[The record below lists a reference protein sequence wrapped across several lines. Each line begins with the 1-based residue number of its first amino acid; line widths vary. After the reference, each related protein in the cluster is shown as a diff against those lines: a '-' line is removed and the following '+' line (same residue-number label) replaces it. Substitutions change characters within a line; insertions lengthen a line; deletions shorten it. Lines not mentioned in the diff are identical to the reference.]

1 MAGDAAKMDALPP
14 FFHTRRF
21 RVWMLALVGI
31 ALLVGAAMLRSVTTP
46 ILVSLVIAYIM
57 DPVVLLLERLR
68 LRRWLAVAV
77 VYLAL
82 LGALALVLLTVVP
95 PLYRQASKLPD
106 FVDHLA
112 GQLKLPAPVG
122 EAAQPPGEAPA
133 QAQPAEPPNA
143 AAAPTTPETAPS
155 AEEAPSTGEG
165 PPADGGTDQ
174 KAPPSLLRTALE
186 AVRPHMDQI
195 AVSALKFFRTAVE
208 RVLSSIG
215 EVIGTLVQIVLVFV
229 YTFFFLLGLHPF
241 YHRVNAYLPGRHR
254 AEIVRILQRLDS
266 AYSSFFRG
274 RLILALTSGVLTSIG
289 LWIVG
294 IPFWLLIGMGVGV
307 LGVIPV
313 VGVLIGLIPALLLGA
328 LTGGWG
334 SVIGVLIVFAVVQMC
349 DPILTPLVLSHGVK
363 LHPVTIL
370 IGLLIG
376 GKVFGMFGAVISVPL
391 VSTVKI
397 LSEEFLLPS
406 LKELARRRLPT
417 MRHKLSMT

>member
-1 MAGDAAKMDALPP
+1 MAEDAAKMDALPT
-14 FFHTRRF
+14 FFHTRRG
-21 RVWMLALVGI
+21 RVWTLVAVGI
-31 ALLVGAAMLRSVTTP
+31 ALLVAAALLRSVTTP
-46 ILVSLVIAYIM
+46 ILVSLVIAYVM
-57 DPVVLLLERLR
+57 DPVVMLLERLR
-68 LRRWLAVAV
+68 MRRWVAV
-77 VYLAL
+77 TIVYVAL
-82 LGALALVLLTVVP
+82 LGVLALVLVTVVP
-95 PLYRQASKLPD
+95 PLYRQASKLPA

-112 GQLKLPAPVG
+112 GQLKLPAPEEG
-122 EAAQPPGEAPA
+122 GPPLPDAAQPEATKPA
-133 QAQPAEPPNA
+133 DQPAEPAPA
-143 AAAPTTPETAPS
+143 AAGAQPAPATDQAAPTS
-155 AEEAPSTGEG
+155 GEG
-165 PPADGGTDQ
+165 ADQ
-174 KAPPSLLRTALE
+174 ELPSNLLQTALA

-313 VGVLIGLIPALLLGA
+313 VLLGA

-406 LKELARRRLPT
+406 LKELAQEEAAYHDDT
-417 MRHKLSMT
+417 TSTT

>member
-1 MAGDAAKMDALPP
+1 MAEDAARMDALPP

-21 RVWMLALVGI
+21 RIWMLVIVGI
-31 ALLVGAAMLRSVTTP
+31 ALLVAAAMLRSVTTP
-46 ILVSLVIAYIM
+46 ILISLVIAYIL
-57 DPVVLLLERLR
+57 DPVVVQLERLR
-68 LRRWLAVAV
+68 IRRWLAVAV

-82 LGALALVLLTVVP
+82 LGVLALVLITVVP
-95 PLYRQASKLPD
+95 PLYRQASKLPG

-112 GQLKLPAPVG
+112 GQLNLPAPEG
-122 EAAQPPGEAPA
+122 KAAAPPE
-133 QAQPAEPPNA
+133 AQPAEPAPEAQPAEPTPA
-143 AAAPTTPETAPS
+143 AELPSPEA
-155 AEEAPSTGEG
+155 APSTDQA
-165 PPADGGTDQ
+165 PPAEGGTER
-174 KAPPSLLRTALE
+174 KLPPNLLKTALA

-215 EVIGTLVQIVLVFV
+215 EVIGTIVQIVLVFV

-254 AEIVRILQRLDS
+254 AEILRILHRLDKS
-266 AYSSFFRG
+266 YSSFFRG
-274 RLILALTSGVLTSIG
+274 RLIVALTSGVLTSIG
-289 LWIVG
+289 LLWIVHL
-294 IPFWLLIGMGVGV
+294 PFWLLIGMGVGV

-334 SVIGVLIVFAVVQMC
+334 SVIGVLIVFAAVQMS

-363 LHPVTIL
+363 LHPITIL
-370 IGLLIG
+370 IGLLVG

-397 LSEEFLLPS
+397 LSEEFLLPP
-406 LKELARRRLPT
+406 LKELAQEEAVNHDDT
-417 MRHKLSMT
+417 TSTS